1 MRPKE
6 SCLSLSGCLRN
17 PVCSCQAAY
26 GTPSVPVRLFFR
38 ICFLFQWGWSAG
50 ETEAQACG
58 PRGRG
63 SRGLASGPS
72 RPRLHHDAWHPKPV
86 LSFQKSSSCKLTGM
100 WAPCKKKNT
109 FTVICTVAISAKKAK
124 RSTCEGAE
132 RKRGLWRA
140 GRGLGEPAA
149 LLRAT
154 PVASFREPALRGD
167 TGSAAAAPLSEW
179 GPGTPLSPSAH
190 EGKHG
195 EPTVSHTRNVC
206 DDVGN
211 AGRLTHRNF
220 GIR

>member
-1 MRPKE
+1 MALLGPG
-6 SCLSLSGCLRN
+6 CTMTPGILSL
-17 PVCSCQAAY
+17 
-26 GTPSVPVRLFFR
+26 F
-38 ICFLFQWGWSAG
+38 FLFKSHLAANLP
-50 ETEAQACG
+50 ECG
-58 PRGRG
+58 
-63 SRGLASGPS
+63 L
-72 RPRLHHDAWHPKPV
+72 PV
-86 LSFQKSSSCKLTGM
+86 
-100 WAPCKKKNT
+100 KKKNT

-154 PVASFREPALRGD
+154 PVASFREPAPRGD

-195 EPTVSHTRNVC
+195 ELTVSHTRNVC